1 MTDASPLSPLQE
13 QVLALIAAGSTAIDA
28 AHDAGVHRNTVS
40 NWLRKEDFQAG
51 LQEAR
56 ARKELFFRD
65 QAEALAAKAIA
76 GLVKLSDDP
85 QASPTVRLRACIVLL
100 EKAIMFMP
108 DRSAVVCPESPEAT
122 DPAPAPDPENVH
134 SMHNPAQA
142 GAPEGPQQPSAT
154 PRPPVQSTHSSSKIG
169 RNDLCPCGSGLKFKR
184 CCIGRTPLKLA

>member
-1 MTDASPLSPLQE
+1 MTDASFPLSPIQE
-13 QVLALIAAGSTAIDA
+13 QVLALVAAGSTAIDA

-40 NWLRKEDFQAG
+40 NWLRKEEFQAG
-51 LQEAR
+51 LHEAR

-85 QASPTVRLRACIVLL
+85 LASPSVRLRACIVLL

-108 DRSAVVCPESPEAT
+108 DRSAVVRPESPEAT

-142 GAPEGPQQPSAT
+142 PESVTPPAPAPA
-154 PRPPVQSTHSSSKIG
+154 RQSSPKIG

-184 CCIGRTPLKLA
+184 CCIGRTAPKLA